1 MFDSIVERVKNKYT
15 DRSIRGIEKYN
26 TTLDA
31 NVTDNFLQHLQE
43 ELMDATL
50 YIEKQLTV
58 KDSKLDM
65 VKQFNRTFGIAI
77 GKEPCLISEDQ
88 YELKVKLMKE
98 ELNEYLNACQEEN
111 SIEVCDAVVDMMYI
125 LYGIIL
131 AHGLQD
137 VVFDMFEEVHK
148 SNMSK
153 LENGKVLRRSD
164 GKVMKGSEY
173 FPPNLIQFLK
183 NG

>member
-1 MFDSIVERVKNKYT
+1 MFDSIVEKVKNKYT

-31 NVTDNFLQHLQE
+31 NVIDNFLQHLQE

-65 VKQFNRTFGIAI
+65 VKQFNKTFGIAVS
-77 GKEPCLISEDQ
+77 KSPSLLDEESYD
-88 YELKVKLMKE
+88 LKFNLMKE
-98 ELNEYLNACQEEN
+98 ELTEYLNACQEEN
-111 SIEVCDAVVDMMYI
+111 LIEVCDAVVDMMYI
-125 LYGIIL
+125 LNGIIL

-153 LENGKVLRRSD
+153 LENGKVIRRSD

>member
-1 MFDSIVERVKNKYT
+1 MFDSIVENVKRKYT

-26 TTLDA
+26 TTLDD

-50 YIEKQLTV
+50 YIEKQLSV
-58 KDSKLDM
+58 KASKFEM
-65 VKQFNRTFGIAI
+65 VGQVKKTYGIPIAKSPALTEPEEFN
-77 GKEPCLISEDQ
+77 
-88 YELKVKLMKE
+88 LKFNLLQE
-98 ELNEYLNACQEEN
+98 ELDEYLQACKSN
-111 SIEVCDAVVDMMYI
+111 DLVEVCDAVVDMMYI

-131 AHGLQD
+131 SHGISG

-153 LENGKVLRRSD
+153 LEGGKVIRRSD
-164 GKVMKGSEY
+164 GKIMKGSEY
-173 FPPNLIQFLK
+173 FSPNLEQFL
-183 NG
+183 